1 MARPPTTTPLFN
13 ISRDLHNVSFGLT
26 IKWFFSLP
34 MERVRSMFP
43 NLKNS
48 SHDLVIILTA
58 AVTYRWPAWNVT
70 LLTVTAALG
79 PGDGRNATCPGL
91 SRRGAE
97 PPSARGLP
105 ELPSGF
111 LLSTVSSRTFFA
123 PSVYFANAAAVLSSP
138 FLFRSASFQ
147 FEVPQAGPGC
157 RRHGLARTP
166 VPARAASFPCGEGGR
181 GRPVEA

>member
-1 MARPPTTTPLFN
+1 MACLERNFSDRHSRPWRQVP
-13 ISRDLHNVSFGLT
+13 S
-26 IKWFFSLP
+26 
-34 MERVRSMFP
+34 
-43 NLKNS
+43 
-48 SHDLVIILTA
+48 
-58 AVTYRWPAWNVT
+58 
-70 LLTVTAALG
+70 ALG
-79 PGDGRNATCPGL
+79 PGDGKNATCPGL

-111 LLSTVSSRTFFA
+111 LPSTVSSQTFFA

-157 RRHGLARTP
+157 RRHGQAQTP
-166 VPARAASFPCGEGGR
+166 VPALAASTPPARAASFPCGEGGR

>member
-1 MARPPTTTPLFN
+1 MACLERNFSDRHSRPWRQVP
-13 ISRDLHNVSFGLT
+13 S
-26 IKWFFSLP
+26 
-34 MERVRSMFP
+34 
-43 NLKNS
+43 
-48 SHDLVIILTA
+48 
-58 AVTYRWPAWNVT
+58 
-70 LLTVTAALG
+70 ALG

-111 LLSTVSSRTFFA
+111 LLSTVSSQTFFA
-123 PSVYFANAAAVLSSP
+123 PLVYFANAAAVLSSP

-147 FEVPQAGPGC
+147 LEVPQAGPGC
-157 RRHGLARTP
+157 R
-166 VPARAASFPCGEGGR
+166 PARAASFPCGEGGR